1 MQTWCL
7 SINLRCFVNF
17 YLFHH
22 SDVLPLDA
30 KRNLTLWYTWHANYL
45 LLQMRAGF
53 SRLQA
58 LYRSRKL
65 YQTYHVTRQ
74 RMTLFQARCRGCM
87 VRRAFRHRLWA
98 VITIQA
104 YTRGMIARRLYHR
117 LKGEVGSE
125 QTQKQMHNAIIRDLV
140 SNWNVELWGLCAHWY
155 IK

>member
-1 MQTWCL
+1 M
-7 SINLRCFVNF
+7 SYV
-17 YLFHH
+17 
-22 SDVLPLDA
+22 
-30 KRNLTLWYTWHANYL
+30 
-45 LLQMRAGF
+45 LQMVVGF

-58 LYRSRKL
+58 QYRSRKL

-117 LKGEVGSE
+117 LKGEVNRE
-125 QTQKQMHNAIIRDLV
+125 QSQTLVRDLV
-140 SNWNVELWGLCAHWY
+140 SQWSENHLHQSSEDYRLMDT
-155 IK
+155 